1 MDIGKRLKQLREL
14 KKFSQG
20 EVEKRTK
27 LLRCY
32 ISRVENGFTVPS
44 LVTLEKLARAFE
56 VPLYQLFYTG
66 DGKPADLIPPVASSK
81 LTSKDR
87 QVLNAVAGILPKIND
102 RDKGILLSTAKRM
115 VVKK

>member
-14 KKFSQG
+14 KKLSQG

-44 LVTLEKLARAFE
+44 LITLEKLARAFDL
-56 VPLYQLFYTG
+56 PLYQLFYDG
-66 DGKPADLIPPVASSK
+66 GKPADLIPPLTNGK
-81 LTSKDR
+81 LTSKDH
-87 QVLNAVAGILPKIND
+87 QIINTMAGILPKMND
-102 RDKGILLSTAKRM
+102 RDKGILLATAKRM
-115 VVKK
+115 INK